1 MTRDERFI
9 ELAGRC
15 ATNSTILSRHGCVL
29 VVHGKPVS
37 YGFNHTRNYSQD
49 HIIQGFSCHAEM
61 DALRN
66 AMKRKVFDKRLP
78 KSIMYSARLTRDSH
92 YFDARP
98 CHLCYRQML
107 KYGVSRIV
115 YTDSTGEIET
125 VRLHA
130 YTPQYTTKGT
140 EFMKT
145 LTI

>member
-9 ELAGRC
+9 ELAGRY
-15 ATNSTILSRHGCVL
+15 AIHSTLLSRHGCVL

-49 HIIQGFSCHAEM
+49 RMIQGFSCHAEI

-78 KSIMYSARLTRDSH
+78 KSIMYSVRLTRNFQ

-98 CHLCYRQML
+98 CHLCYQQML
-107 KYGVSRIV
+107 DCGVSRIV
-115 YTDSTGEIET
+115 YTDHQGNIET

-130 YTPQYTTKGT
+130 YTPRYTTKGS